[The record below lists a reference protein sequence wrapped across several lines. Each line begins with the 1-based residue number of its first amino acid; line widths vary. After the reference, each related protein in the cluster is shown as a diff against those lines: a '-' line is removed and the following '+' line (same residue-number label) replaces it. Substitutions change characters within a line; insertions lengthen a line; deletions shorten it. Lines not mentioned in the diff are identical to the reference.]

1 MVQLVVGQ
9 ARPWSAPRQYADGV
23 HTILSAGS
31 RLDPSVTLPEGAGL
45 TMVTGAPVELLMA
58 LNRPHELEVQ
68 AVTAAP
74 TRFAWV
80 DAGAAGVLLY
90 RLGPVLPWA
99 QVTFHPHLAPAA
111 DGPVGVDGTHGVRI
125 VLVDRDSRVVRAVH
139 RVRWPAGFV
148 SVVRESVARMRD
160 APFDR
165 LTHQHA
171 VAALHRRYP
180 TPEDLVIDRAE
191 AHCTAVPIRAG

>member
-1 MVQLVVGQ
+1 M
-9 ARPWSAPRQYADGV
+9 
-23 HTILSAGS
+23 HTILSTGS
-31 RLDPSVTLPEGAGL
+31 RLDPGVTLPEGAGL

-58 LNRPHELEVQ
+58 LSRPHELEVQ

-99 QVTFHPHLAPAA
+99 QVTFHPQLVPAA
-111 DGPVGVDGTHGVRI
+111 EGPVGVDGAYGVRI
-125 VLVDRDSRVVRAVH
+125 VLVDRDSRVVKAVH
-139 RVRWPAGFV
+139 RVRWTAGFV
-148 SVVRESVARMRD
+148 AAVRESVARMQE

-180 TPEDLVIDRAE
+180 TPEDLVIDRA
-191 AHCTAVPIRAG
+191 AAQCTAVPIRAG

>member
-1 MVQLVVGQ
+1 
-9 ARPWSAPRQYADGV
+9 V
-23 HTILSAGS
+23 HTILSTGG
-31 RLDPSVTLPEGAGL
+31 RLDPSVTLPERVGL

-58 LNRPHELEVQ
+58 LSRPHELEVQ

-80 DAGAAGVLLY
+80 DAGVAGVLLY

-99 QVTFHPHLAPAA
+99 QVTFHPRMVPAA
-111 DGPVGVDGTHGVRI
+111 ERPVGVDGTHGVRI
-125 VLVDRDSRVVRAVH
+125 VLVDRDSRVVKAVH

-148 SVVRESVARMRD
+148 SVVRESVARMQE
-160 APFDR
+160 APFNR
-165 LTHQHA
+165 LAHQHA

-180 TPEDLVIDRAE
+180 TPEDLVVDRAD
-191 AHCTAVPIRAG
+191 AHCTAVAIRAG

>member
-1 MVQLVVGQ
+1 M
-9 ARPWSAPRQYADGV
+9 
-23 HTILSAGS
+23 HTILSTGS
-31 RLDPSVTLPEGAGL
+31 RLDPGVTLPEGAGL

-58 LNRPHELEVQ
+58 LSRPHELEVQ

-99 QVTFHPHLAPAA
+99 QVTFHPQLVPAA
-111 DGPVGVDGTHGVRI
+111 EGPVGVDGAYGVRI
-125 VLVDRDSRVVRAVH
+125 VLVDRDSRVVKAVH
-139 RVRWPAGFV
+139 RVRWTAGFV
-148 SVVRESVARMRD
+148 SVVRQSVARMQE

-180 TPEDLVIDRAE
+180 TPEDLVIDRAD
-191 AHCTAVPIRAG
+191 AQCTAVPIRAG

>member
-1 MVQLVVGQ
+1 MVGQ
-9 ARPWSAPRQYADGV
+9 AHPRSLPRQYAEGV
-23 HTILSAGS
+23 HTILSTGS
-31 RLDPSVTLPEGAGL
+31 RLDPSVTLAEGAAL
-45 TMVTGAPVELLMA
+45 TMVTGAPVELLMV
-58 LNRPHELEVQ
+58 LSRPHELEVQ

-99 QVTFHPHLAPAA
+99 QVTFHPALVPAA
-111 DGPVGVDGTHGVRI
+111 EGQAGVDGTHGVRI
-125 VLVDRDSRVVRAVH
+125 VLVDRESREVRAVH

-148 SVVRESVARMRD
+148 AVVRKSVARMRET
-160 APFDR
+160 PFDR

-180 TPEDLVIDRAE
+180 TPEDLVVDRAE
-191 AHCTAVPIRAG
+191 AQCTAVPVRAG